1 MNQRLYLIVITIM
14 IRLFLF
20 LLLFSACTKKQ
31 SYPIAANNP
40 PVVTQVLKTF
50 LALGDS
56 YTIGQGVTPTDRFP
70 AQTVDWLRLNG
81 IQFSALDYIAT
92 TGWTTTNLHNNINSI
107 NPAPHDV
114 VTLLIGV
121 NDQYQLR
128 DTTGYRQRFTLLL
141 QRSIILAKDKKQN
154 VFVLSI
160 PDYSVTPFAANAD
173 TSRIRIELDWFNS
186 INKQVTDAH
195 QITYLDITSST
206 RLALTNRSLLA
217 ADGLHPSTLEYKK
230 WADRLGPLIMTVLK

>member
-1 MNQRLYLIVITIM
+1 M
-14 IRLFLF
+14 IRCLLF

-31 SYPIAANNP
+31 SNPVAVNNT
-40 PVVTQVLKTF
+40 PVVTPVLKTF

-56 YTIGQGVTPTDRFP
+56 YTIGQGVPPTDRCP
-70 AQTVDWLRLNG
+70 AQTIEWLRLNG

-92 TGWTTTNLHNNINSI
+92 TGWTTTNLQNNINSI

-121 NDQYQLR
+121 NDQYQLH

-141 QRSIILAKDKKQN
+141 QRAIQLAKYKKQN

-173 TSRIRIELDWFNS
+173 TARIRIELDWFNT
-186 INKQVTDAH
+186 INKQVTDAY
-195 QITYLDITSST
+195 QISYLDITPST
-206 RLALTNRSLLA
+206 RMALTNGSLLA
-217 ADGLHPSTLEYKK
+217 ADGLHPSGLEYKK
-230 WADRLGPLIMTVLK
+230 WAERLGAMMLGVLK